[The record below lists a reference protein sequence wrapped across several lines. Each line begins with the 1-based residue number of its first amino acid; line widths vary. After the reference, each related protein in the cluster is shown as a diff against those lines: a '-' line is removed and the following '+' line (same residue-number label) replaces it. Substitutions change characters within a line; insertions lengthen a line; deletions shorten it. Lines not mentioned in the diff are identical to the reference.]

1 MPREA
6 VPRDGCGPLRRRPR
20 ESVPPELHCEEPSPL
35 SFSEELEP
43 HLCNV
48 ALGLLGAAVSDVHI
62 HPHSGCPKLS
72 VAILLRTYSGM
83 ITGALATSGGNPGC
97 RKLCNVIWAVRR
109 GSQEEGDINQREPRP
124 AALND
129 HRMVPATYSLPH
141 CFLHLALLHF
151 RISPAS
157 AKSLRCANLC
167 ALKRDQ

>member
-1 MPREA
+1 MPRES

-20 ESVPPELHCEEPSPL
+20 ESVPPELHCEEPSAL

-48 ALGLLGAAVSDVHI
+48 ALGLLGAAVSDTVCFHI

-83 ITGALATSGGNPGC
+83 ITGALATSGGAPGC

-124 AALND
+124 A
-129 HRMVPATYSLPH
+129 TYSLPR
-141 CFLHLALLHF
+141 CFLQVMFSYHINKKSVEHYCPC
-151 RISPAS
+151 ISPLWVS
-157 AKSLRCANLC
+157 MLSIK
-167 ALKRDQ
+167 